1 MEYWNT
7 AILIGAA
14 LLVISI
20 VASVISTRAGVPLLL
35 VFLVL
40 GMLAGEDGPGGIE
53 FDDFETAYVIGS
65 LALRASAAGVDT
77 YIVSGDLDGLQLV
90 DDHIRLFTTRMG
102 VANTVVYDA
111 DRVMERYGLRPDQLV
126 DVAAAVDVEDPAGR
140 LGPARRGVVHRPGA
154 HERTGD
160 LRDPPQRM
168 RRKM

>member
-65 LALRASAAGVDT
+65 LALAQAEMN
-77 YIVSGDLDGLQLV
+77 DLLV
-90 DDHIRLFTTRMG
+90 H
-102 VANTVVYDA
+102 
-111 DRVMERYGLRPDQLV
+111 GLRLV
-126 DVAAAVDVEDPAGR
+126 KRARLELRQAADAVHIGSLAGPLR
-140 LGPARRGVVHRPGA
+140 LAVGA
-154 HERTGD
+154 ERE
-160 LRDPPQRM
+160 R
-168 RRKM
+168 